1 MEKFDKILIID
12 DDHINN
18 FLFSRIIKLSGVSED
33 VETEKNAS
41 SALDAL
47 INNIAT
53 KQKLPDIIF
62 LDINMPVMDGWQFL
76 EKYKELP
83 KRIKERIK
91 LYMLSSSV
99 SHVDIEK
106 AKEYEDVVDYIS
118 KPLTKEILH
127 KIHATHIGG
136 RSFNVQV

>member
-12 DDHINN
+12 DDHVNN
-18 FLFSRIIKLSGVSED
+18 FIFSKIIKSSGISED
-33 VETEKNAS
+33 VETAMNGK
-41 SALDAL
+41 SALKA
-47 INNIAT
+47 INDTIAA

-62 LDINMPVMDGWQFL
+62 LDINMPVMNGWQFL

-83 KRIKERIK
+83 ECIKEHIK

-99 SHVDIEK
+99 SHQDLEK

-127 KIHATHIGG
+127 KIHTTQINKG
-136 RSFNVQV
+136 SLNVQV